1 MGLEASLAEALST
14 IEAIEANID
23 MMGKKNLDE
32 AIMWYNKFLGFEVF
46 AGEVIQCIPLLE
58 DTEELLK
65 DCTNDL
71 FKFVRNTRARFQLL
85 PLKLWWPLSRPE
97 DRDAISAFIAD
108 LRSMAV
114 VCLCR
119 PRHLR
124 RSPVSRM
131 CGSLVPM
138 LFFFLFLWAC

>member
-1 MGLEASLAEALST
+1 MARKNDCEKKINGLQDQLMGLEASLAEALST

-46 AGEVIQCIPLLE
+46 AGEGVRFVFNKVGMQRRRACSLLVLHFIEVLIFFVTVIQCIPLLE

-65 DCTNDL
+65 DRTNDL

-85 PLKLWWPLSRPE
+85 PLKK
-97 DRDAISAFIAD
+97 
-108 LRSMAV
+108 
-114 VCLCR
+114 
-119 PRHLR
+119 
-124 RSPVSRM
+124 
-131 CGSLVPM
+131 
-138 LFFFLFLWAC
+138 